1 MFAEVQFSTH
11 LNDDSDTPIFKKGAA
26 FVFKYQAVTSESE
39 SKVRVFSPFPRLPE
53 IYLTEAYS
61 LVAHRGH
68 SNTMAAMNTVKK
80 CQTAASGDAYELLF
94 NRIDEQLTKLDK
106 EIAEADKDRN
116 RLVEIATSF
125 LPQQSLHAGNTG
137 SRSRRAIGLIAAAA
151 GAAGLILGDPV
162 KDAACSALS
171 IFSLCSDNT
180 ELEAD
185 VENMLKQQTVFQ
197 KTLERV
203 QNRNDENFFLLGN
216 EIKETQ
222 ESVAKITEVVND
234 NLQKLDVEL
243 REIEDV
249 IAHLY
254 DCNAHL
260 AQTMNFYQQLQ
271 EYISYLNSL
280 YTHVKSYRA
289 AFYAYKIALFST
301 LSSLAAGYVT
311 PQFLLPDQLAS
322 IVKELANDEIL
333 RGTKLSPSIRV
344 GHEAIYYEI
353 QLVLE
358 VTLLSSGLSVVLG
371 IPMNS
376 KSSTFDIYLATPLY
390 QPNADGDTASLYQFS
405 NPFLAISTD
414 NTQFAELGA
423 STLQQCSGNN
433 RIKLC
438 RKGFSTT
445 TDETLLCLA
454 SLFYNY
460 DVPSVRNCKVESIL
474 LPDAPQAFYLA
485 DGMYHV
491 VSRHPALRMKND
503 SRSAGFSIST
513 LTCQACIGI

>member
-11 LNDDSDTPIFKKGAA
+11 LNDESDTPIFKKRAA

-39 SKVRVFSPFPRLPE
+39 SKVRVFSLFPRLPE
-53 IYLTEAYS
+53 INLTEAQS

-68 SNTMAAMNTVKK
+68 SDTVAGMNTVKR
-80 CQTAASGDAYELLF
+80 CQTAASEKAFELLF
-94 NRIDEQLTKLDK
+94 NRIDEQLKILGK
-106 EIAEADKDRN
+106 EIAEVKADRN

-125 LPQQSLHAGNTG
+125 LPQQSMLAGNTG
-137 SRSRRAIGLIAAAA
+137 SRSRSRSPRAIGLIAAAA
-151 GAAGLILGDPV
+151 GAVGLIFGDPV

-185 VENMLKQQTVFQ
+185 VENMLKQHTLFQ
-197 KTLERV
+197 KMLERV
-203 QNRNDENFFLLGN
+203 QNGNAENFFLLGN

-222 ESVAKITEVVND
+222 ESVAKIAEVVSD

-243 REIEDV
+243 RQIKGV
-249 IAHLY
+249 ISHLV

-260 AQTMNFYQQLQ
+260 AQKINFYQQLQ
-271 EYISYLNSL
+271 EYFNYLYSL
-280 YTHVKSYRA
+280 YTHVKLYRA

-301 LSSLAAGYVT
+301 LSSLAAGFVT

-322 IVKELANDEIL
+322 IVKELANEENPC
-333 RGTKLSPSIRV
+333 RTKLSPAIRV

-358 VTLLSSGLSVVLG
+358 ITLLSSGILVVLG

-376 KSSTFDIYLATPLY
+376 KSSTFDIHLATPFY
-390 QPNADGDTASLYQFS
+390 QPSADGNTASLYQFH

-423 STLQQCSGNN
+423 STLQ
-433 RIKLC
+433 
-438 RKGFSTT
+438 
-445 TDETLLCLA
+445 
-454 SLFYNY
+454 
-460 DVPSVRNCKVESIL
+460 
-474 LPDAPQAFYLA
+474 
-485 DGMYHV
+485 
-491 VSRHPALRMKND
+491 
-503 SRSAGFSIST
+503 
-513 LTCQACIGI
+513 